1 MSVRK
6 PELLPLSSR
15 GPMGGWRE
23 ELAKPEPSGPDSDLA
38 PSPPGPHDPGMD
50 ARLAKLEAVVPTL
63 ATKADMEG
71 VRADLHKMDASIV
84 RWMIATVLT
93 LFLGFAGLFFTMQS
107 SINGALDRAASQ
119 VKQQQAVAPAPAVT
133 IQLPPTM
140 QLSLTPNDR
149 LTSEPP
155 APPNAETAPK
165 KRR

>member
-15 GPMGGWRE
+15 GPLGGWQA
-23 ELAKPEPSGPDSDLA
+23 ELAKPAPSGPESELA
-38 PSPPGPHDPGMD
+38 STPPGPHDPGMD

-119 VKQQQAVAPAPAVT
+119 VKQQQAVAPAPTVT
-133 IQLPPTM
+133 IQLPSAT
-140 QLSLTPNDR
+140 QLSLPPNQS

-155 APPNAETAPK
+155 DPSDTK
-165 KRR
+165 KASQKH